1 MTKNALLISACLVA
15 CATHAT
21 DIAGTVKTLKGQA
34 HIERGTERL
43 SVAVG
48 THLHA
53 QDRLISGPAS
63 SVGITLRDS
72 TLLTA
77 GPNSTIEL
85 TQYSFDRSTNVGQM
99 DTSVKRGTLAVVSG
113 QMAKSN
119 PGQVVFR
126 TTTVTLGVRGTEF
139 IIDVDP

>member
-15 CATHAT
+15 CASHAT

-126 TTTVTLGVRGTEF
+126 TSTVTLGVRGTEF

>member
-15 CATHAT
+15 CASHAT